1 MRTDHGPMA
10 RRRGGPAKLPE
21 DAAFG
26 AQVREA
32 FAYPFR
38 RDGLVLLLCG
48 TIVFSLFVIAQLV
61 LSTLRFAWFQ

>member
-1 MRTDHGPMA
+1 MSHMRHEIGT
-10 RRRGGPAKLPE
+10 R
-21 DAAFG
+21 

-48 TIVFSLFVIAQLV
+48 TIVFSLFEIAQLV